1 MGVGCFFSLCLGL
14 FFLRYNLY
22 TSDGFQKKLH
32 TAGAFAFLLYNT
44 FINTRRFFSSTEN
57 IEYHIDRSMNSLTM
71 SLNIKRTRNELH
83 INPIRRID
91 HI

>member
-1 MGVGCFFSLCLGL
+1 MGVGWVFFIVFGF